1 MDAGFFYRSASSEA
15 FVFCN
20 DRFSRHC
27 ESLSASANA
36 VSVNLSHALSAAEK
50 TLGIA
55 CTFAF
60 FPFNNIFS
68 QMLVFVA
75 KPLKANRVITA
86 FVLL

>member
-1 MDAGFFYRSASSEA
+1 MSAAFLQVNVFRNILVLQQPFFKR
-15 FVFCN
+15 
-20 DRFSRHC
+20 R

-50 TLGIA
+50 TLGIT

-68 QMLVFVA
+68 
-75 KPLKANRVITA
+75 
-86 FVLL
+86 